1 MKIKDVMTPEVR
13 TATPDESIRSAARMM
28 READTGVLPVG
39 EQDRLV
45 GMITDRDITVRGIAE
60 GKGPET
66 AIGEIMTAEVRYCFE
81 DEDLDAVAENMAEL
95 KVRRL
100 PVVNR
105 DKRLVGMVS
114 IGDFAGREVAQDAL
128 QGVTRPGQPHAT

>member
-1 MKIKDVMTPEVR
+1 MKIKDVMTTDVR
-13 TATPDESIRSAARMM
+13 TAAPDQTMRSAAQMM
-28 READTGVLPVG
+28 HQVDSGVLPVG
-39 EQDRLV
+39 ENDRLV
-45 GMITDRDITVRGIAE
+45 GMITDRDIAVRGVAE

-66 AIGEIMTAEVRYCFE
+66 PIRDVMSAEVKYCFE
-81 DEDLDAVAENMAEL
+81 DDELDSVADNMADL

-100 PVVNR
+100 PVINR

-114 IGDFAGREVAQDAL
+114 LGDFAGRNVAQDAL